1 MKNHSRNLLR
11 SFILA
16 FAITICLNS
25 CQDDEQIPDTDN
37 QLNII
42 ERIDAQN
49 ALDEILSSSFSQRG
63 SEGIA
68 DNIDFSVNAIKI
80 LQMKIIRSIPF
91 RS

>member
-1 MKNHSRNLLR
+1 MKNNYKDLLKYI
-11 SFILA
+11 ILA
-16 FAITICLNS
+16 FVFTFGLYR

-37 QLNII
+37 QLNTI